1 MGGCTRRVACSLA
14 FLVLVAGCSCGTAQ
28 SDAPKPATPVVAP
41 SATTGFTLRILGWNV
56 ESGGNDPRVI
66 ATQLSQFSSYGIVAL
81 SEVHPNSFDIYKDA
95 LGDHGIAVMSESGR
109 GVVAHRLSVVLQ
121 RGACTPHCA
130 RVGLP
135 GMASLPSDSNRI
147 QWCWLSSVVSRLST
161 MVRFR
166 TAIGRPCAQ
175 SVATTNLNYFPYRRA
190 GPKPFV
196 TRC

>member
-1 MGGCTRRVACSLA
+1 MDRRRFFVGAGGLGLVATGCT
-14 FLVLVAGCSCGTAQ
+14 AQ
-28 SDAPKPATPVVAP
+28 TNTRQAASVQQSEDGVQSSVGVVIHP
-41 SATTGFTLRILGWNV
+41 W
-56 ESGGNDPRVI
+56 E
-66 ATQLSQFSSYGIVAL
+66 
-81 SEVHPNSFDIYKDA
+81 SEVMRAFPPTPGNQVTRENHE
-95 LGDHGIAVMSESGR
+95 ESHDKLRWAMQHWRELFPTQRVSR

-147 QWCWLSSVVSRLST
+147 QWCWLSSAVSRLST